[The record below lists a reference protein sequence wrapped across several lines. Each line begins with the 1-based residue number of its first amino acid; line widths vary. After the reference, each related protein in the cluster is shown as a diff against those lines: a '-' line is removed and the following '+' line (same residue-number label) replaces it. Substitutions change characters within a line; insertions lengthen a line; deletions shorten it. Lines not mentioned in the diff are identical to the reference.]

1 MSVYKSE
8 QATYLDRALHSIWT
22 DQILKPDQIVLIK
35 DGPLGDDLN
44 EVVEKWRKNIP
55 DVLDIIINLENI
67 GLTKSLNK
75 GLNYITGDY
84 IARMDSDDISTPERF
99 KLQKD
104 FLDNNPDVYVVGG
117 SIIEFDT
124 NHENLGIRKFPLDN
138 PSVLK
143 YIFKAS
149 PLAHPTVMMRK
160 KLFGNGIRYNE
171 RYRTSQDIAL
181 WFDVLKTGYKIS
193 NINDVT
199 LRFRRAGDV
208 FKRRSR
214 DKAYNELKI
223 YFNGILDLYGLFTWK
238 YIYPIARYCF
248 RLMPVPIV
256 RFIYGT
262 KLRTKL
268 LQ

>member
-104 FLDNNPDVYVVGG
+104 FLDNL
-117 SIIEFDT
+117 SF
-124 NHENLGIRKFPLDN
+124 
-138 PSVLK
+138 
-143 YIFKAS
+143 AS
-149 PLAHPTVMMRK
+149 
-160 KLFGNGIRYNE
+160 
-171 RYRTSQDIAL
+171 
-181 WFDVLKTGYKIS
+181 
-193 NINDVT
+193 
-199 LRFRRAGDV
+199 
-208 FKRRSR
+208 
-214 DKAYNELKI
+214 
-223 YFNGILDLYGLFTWK
+223 
-238 YIYPIARYCF
+238 
-248 RLMPVPIV
+248 
-256 RFIYGT
+256 
-262 KLRTKL
+262 
-268 LQ
+268 